1 MMRLIPAT
9 WLTLVL
15 ALVGTLGVT
24 ACGKKADTPATN
36 PPPATMP
43 VVLHVMDVTLGRT
56 IDSNN
61 RIINATQQF
70 SPTETVYASI
80 ETMGSATAATLL
92 ARWTYEGGQLVDE
105 STRAI
110 APTGPAV
117 TEFHISKPSGWPTG
131 KYKLEVLLNGQPAG
145 MREFTIAG

>member
-1 MMRLIPAT
+1 MMRLTSAVR
-9 WLTLVL
+9 LVL
-15 ALVGTLGVT
+15 ILALAVTMGVT
-24 ACGKKADTPATN
+24 ACGKKADTTARN

-43 VVLHVMDVTLGRT
+43 VELHVMDVTLGRT
-56 IDSNN
+56 IDSGN
-61 RIINATQQF
+61 RVTNATQQF
-70 SPTETVYASI
+70 SPTETIYASI
-80 ETMGSATAATLL
+80 ETMGTSTAATLL
-92 ARWTYEGGQLVDE
+92 ARWTFEDGQLVDE

-145 MREFTIAG
+145 MKEFTIAG